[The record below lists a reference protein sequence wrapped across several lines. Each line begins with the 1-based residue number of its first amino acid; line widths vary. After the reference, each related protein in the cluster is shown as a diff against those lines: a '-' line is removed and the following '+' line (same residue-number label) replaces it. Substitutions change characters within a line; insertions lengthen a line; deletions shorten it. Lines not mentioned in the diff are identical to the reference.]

1 MKTWFMYALIAAIF
15 IGVKD
20 IMTKDLAKRYNYI
33 EYILIANIMVF
44 ILTLIYI
51 FTMKPTLKKP
61 DIKDGFFIL
70 IRLCIVFL
78 IIEPCMFLAI
88 KSCDNPGYAK
98 SIINLNTLVAFVLG
112 LFILK
117 TDFNYKSMIGI
128 GLIVGGTF
136 LIY

>member
-20 IMTKDLAKRYNYI
+20 IMTKDLAKRYYYI

-51 FTMKPTLKKP
+51 FTMRPTLKKP
-61 DIKDGFFIL
+61 DIKDGFYIL
-70 IRLCIVFL
+70 IRLCIIFL

-117 TDFNYKSMIGI
+117 TELNYKSMIGI

>member
-1 MKTWFMYALIAAIF
+1 MQEWFFYALIAALF

-20 IMTKDLAKRYNYI
+20 LMTKDLAKRYSYI

-44 ILTLIYI
+44 VLTLIYI

-61 DIKDGFFIL
+61 DIKDGFYIL

-78 IIEPCMFLAI
+78 VIEPCIFLAL
-88 KSCDNPGYAK
+88 KTCDNPGYAK

-117 TDFNYKSMIGI
+117 NDFDFKNILGI
-128 GLIVGGTF
+128 GFIVGGTL

>member
-51 FTMKPTLKKP
+51 FTMRPTLKKP
-61 DIKDGFFIL
+61 DIKDGFYIL
-70 IRLCIVFL
+70 IRLCIIFL

-88 KSCDNPGYAK
+88 KTCDNPGYAK
-98 SIINLNTLVAFVLG
+98 SIINLNTLVAFILG

-117 TDFNYKSMIGI
+117 TDLNYKSILGI

>member
-1 MKTWFMYALIAAIF
+1 MQEWFMYAMIAAIF

-20 IMTKDLAKRYNYI
+20 LMTKDISKRYSYI

-44 ILTLIYI
+44 VLTLIYI

-61 DIKDGFFIL
+61 DIKDGFYIL
-70 IRLCIVFL
+70 IRLCIIFL

-98 SIINLNTLVAFVLG
+98 SIINLNTLFV
-112 LFILK
+112 FILAFFFLK
-117 TDFNYKSMIGI
+117 AKIDKKKILGI
-128 GLIVGGTF
+128 LLIFTGSYY
-136 LIY
+136 IS

>member
-61 DIKDGFFIL
+61 DIKDGFYIL
-70 IRLCIVFL
+70 IRLCIIFL

-98 SIINLNTLVAFVLG
+98 SIINLNTLVAFILG

-117 TDFNYKSMIGI
+117 TELNYKSMIGI
-128 GLIVGGTF
+128 GLVVGGTF